1 MMADGSRWVMSKEQ
15 QQQPESGSTTG
26 KESSR
31 RLLQARLGDVPGQR
45 ALPARLVSAIKVCAP
60 TCIITPAQVHVFTAH
75 TALTCILLPFRVFT
89 ALNVFYC
96 PSVWSLPSH
105 VFCCPYMCSLP
116 SLMYLPRR
124 SRSLLTLGFDWG
136 FGSCNPTAAA
146 RLWVT
151 ILSET

>member
-1 MMADGSRWVMSKEQ
+1 MSKEQ

-89 ALNVFYC
+89 ALTCVL
-96 PSVWSLPSH
+96 LPFR
-105 VFCCPYMCSLP
+105 VVTALTCVLLP
-116 SLMYLPRR
+116 LHLFTAFTDVSTQKVPQSAHPR
-124 SRSLLTLGFDWG
+124 
-136 FGSCNPTAAA
+136 
-146 RLWVT
+146 V
-151 ILSET
+151 